1 MKKIFLIFTFLIL
14 NVLFSGNTYAGVNEP
29 GVTSIKGRCAGA
41 FKHYHKKHIK
51 KSLKLIKEKKT
62 NFVLYASC
70 DSGSYSYAYNTVS
83 YTHLTLPTIYSV

>member
-41 FKHYHKKHIK
+41 FKHYH
-51 KSLKLIKEKKT
+51 
-62 NFVLYASC
+62 
-70 DSGSYSYAYNTVS
+70 
-83 YTHLTLPTIYSV
+83 